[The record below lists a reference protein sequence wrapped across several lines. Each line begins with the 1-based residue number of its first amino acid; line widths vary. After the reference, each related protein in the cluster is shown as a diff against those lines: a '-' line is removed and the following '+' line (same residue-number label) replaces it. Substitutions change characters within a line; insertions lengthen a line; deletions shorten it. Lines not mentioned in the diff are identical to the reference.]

1 MYEYA
6 FCLYNVFKIIFSG
19 LPKDNCKIF
28 WNFFGIKKNPEIIIC
43 GMIQMKTI
51 ENQITTS
58 KAWLRDFYYCYIYR
72 PKKLDMEHSV

>member
-1 MYEYA
+1 MNMLSA
-6 FCLYNVFKIIFSG
+6 FIISLKLSLVDFQKIIA
-19 LPKDNCKIF
+19 KY
-28 WNFFGIKKNPEIIIC
+28 FGIFLELKKNPEIIIC

-58 KAWLRDFYYCYIYR
+58 KAWLRDLYYCYINR